1 MILHRAAI
9 LPRQGKAAP
18 SLTPP
23 PTVKEER
30 KKGAKKQQQ
39 QKMVNGGFFSSFFP
53 TFSLMIKEL
62 RKQENFFKG

>member
-39 QKMVNGGFFSSFFP
+39 QKTVSGGFFLFFP
-53 TFSLMIKEL
+53 HFPPNDQGVEKAW
-62 RKQENFFKG
+62 NFFKG